1 MRNIFRKGCL
11 KGESVMPKFTVRT
24 VVAIGIGAAL
34 FFLLARFAS
43 IPVFANTY
51 ISFQYAV
58 LGFLAALFGP
68 IAGLL
73 IALIGH
79 SLTDLSW
86 GYGLWWSWI
95 AVSTLVGFA
104 FGFVLKGVKV
114 QEGEFRGPKVIARFA
129 IWTSVIH
136 LVGWGV
142 IAPVLDILIYAEPAD
157 KVFVQG
163 LIAGV
168 SNAITTA
175 VIGSLLLFIY
185 SKTRAKTGSLKKD

>member
-1 MRNIFRKGCL
+1 MKN
-11 KGESVMPKFTVRT
+11 MTVRT
-24 VVAIGIGAAL
+24 IVAIGIGAAI

-58 LGFLAALFGP
+58 LAFFAVLFGP

-73 IALIGH
+73 IGLIGH
-79 SLTDLSW
+79 ILTDLAW

-95 AVSTLVGFA
+95 VVSAIVGLG
-104 FGFVLKGVKV
+104 FGLIMKGVKV
-114 QEGEFRGPKVIARFA
+114 DEGAFDNAKAVVRFIVFGVI
-129 IWTSVIH
+129 IH
-136 LVGWGV
+136 LVCWGA
-142 IAPVLDILIYAEPAD
+142 IAPALDILIYAEPAD

-168 SNAITTA
+168 SNAVTTA
-175 VIGSLLLFIY
+175 VIGTLLLFIY
-185 SKTRAKTGSLKKD
+185 SKTRTRTGSLKKD

>member
-1 MRNIFRKGCL
+1 
-11 KGESVMPKFTVRT
+11 MPKFTVRT
-24 VVAIGIGAAL
+24 VVAIGIGAAI

-58 LGFLAALFGP
+58 LGFFAAMFGP
-68 IAGLL
+68 IAGVL

-79 SLTDLSW
+79 SLTDLSF

-95 AVSTLVGFA
+95 IVSALVGFA

-114 QEGEFRGPKVIARFA
+114 QEGEFDNKKVVARFA

-168 SNAITTA
+168 SNAVTTA
-175 VIGSLLLFIY
+175 IIGSLLLYIY

>member
-1 MRNIFRKGCL
+1 MQKI
-11 KGESVMPKFTVRT
+11 TVKT
-24 VVAIGIGAAL
+24 IVAIGIGAAI

-58 LGFLAALFGP
+58 LGFFAVLFGP

-73 IALIGH
+73 IGLIGH
-79 SLTDLSW
+79 SLTDLSF

-95 AVSTLVGFA
+95 IVSAIVGFA
-104 FGFVLKGVKV
+104 FGFLMKGIKV
-114 QEGEFRGPKVIARFA
+114 EAGEFDNVKAIVRFVIGA
-129 IWTSVIH
+129 VIIH
-136 LVGWGV
+136 MVGWGL
-142 IAPVLDILIYAEPAD
+142 IAPVLDILIYAEPSD

-168 SNAITTA
+168 SNAVTTA
-175 VIGSLLLFIY
+175 VIGSILLFIY
-185 SKTRAKTGSLKKD
+185 SKTRTRTGSLKKG